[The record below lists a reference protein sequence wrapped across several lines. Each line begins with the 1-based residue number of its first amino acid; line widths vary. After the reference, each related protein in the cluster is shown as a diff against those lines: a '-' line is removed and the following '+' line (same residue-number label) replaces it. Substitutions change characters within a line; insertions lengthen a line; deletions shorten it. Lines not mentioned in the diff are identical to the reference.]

1 MSAKHHRVTRGRKT
15 LSTTPGTTS
24 AFVRV
29 PELGRHRWDRRIGGK
44 LFLAFCSLS
53 LTRRRLSLDGAWQY
67 VKVSG
72 RLRVIKFGVE

>member
-1 MSAKHHRVTRGRKT
+1 MSAKHHRVTRGKKT

-24 AFVRV
+24 AFV

-44 LFLAFCSLS
+44 LFLDFCSLS
-53 LTRRRLSLDGAWQY
+53 LTRRRLSLDGARQY

-72 RLRVIKFGVE
+72 RLRVIKFGME